1 MRLRI
6 LCTVCCLCVYVKLFR
21 GAFYKTS
28 YQYAKML
35 LHGMIYLEGQVNCKR
50 VCEYWHEDVH
60 HQRLVHFL
68 KHGHM
73 DMNLLNTRRVEQLLP
88 LAISHKENRRDRLH
102 EYLLFSIDPSDFKKY
117 KNKRMQGV
125 HYTRDAKGGYK
136 AQTFVMSSFIYG
148 QSCVPFKKIL
158 YWGKKGVPKG
168 RQFSKNQIHLKLAR
182 KAEKVESH
190 GKNRLAV
197 FDGAGCNRTVLP
209 YFHRRPDWAGFVGKF
224 PRIRNI
230 ELGSGIVHIRT
241 YLSQLSQEDFEPTEL
256 AGKLVWSHSLTATVP
271 SLPFLGTVRLV
282 VIQDEP
288 GNLNQKTF
296 RILITDVMELSVE
309 QILLVYLRRWKQ
321 ETYHQIIKDRLGVR
335 SYKHRKLKAI
345 VRFLELGDVAYC
357 LLEYR
362 RLKSR
367 DWQDSLSEIRNGLIR
382 DFEKDIALKYNLT
395 PPKHAQKAA

>member
-1 MRLRI
+1 VRLRI
-6 LCTVCCLCVYVKLFR
+6 LCTVCCLCFYVKFFR
-21 GAFYKTS
+21 EAFYKS
-28 YQYAKML
+28 GYNYAKML

-50 VCEYWHEDVH
+50 LCEYWQADVH
-60 HQRLVHFL
+60 HQRIVHFL
-68 KHGHM
+68 NHGHL
-73 DMNLLNTRRVEQLLP
+73 DLNMLNALRVEQLLP
-88 LAISHKENRRDRLH
+88 FMVRHTKNRDDLLS

-136 AQTFVMSSFIYG
+136 TQTFVMSSFIYG

-168 RQFSKNQIHLKLAR
+168 RQVSKNQIYLKLAR
-182 KAEKVESH
+182 KAEKLDSY
-190 GKNRLAV
+190 GKQRLAV
-197 FDGAGCNRTVLP
+197 FDGAGCNRMVLP
-209 YFHRRPDWAGFVGKF
+209 YFHCSPDWAGFVCKF

-230 ELGSGIVHIRT
+230 KLERGIVHIRT
-241 YLSQLSQEDFEPTEL
+241 YLSQLSQDDFELTEI
-256 AGKLVWSHSLTATVP
+256 AGNTVWSHSFMTKVP
-271 SLPFLGTVRLV
+271 SLPFLGEVRLI

-296 RILITDVMELSVE
+296 RILVTDVMELSVE
-309 QILLVYLRRWKQ
+309 QILLVYLRRWRQ
-321 ETYHQIIKDRLGVR
+321 ETYHQIIKDRLGAR

-345 VRFLELGDVAYC
+345 MRFLELADVAYC
-357 LLEYR
+357 FLEYR

-395 PPKHAQKAA
+395 LPKHAHKAA

>member
-6 LCTVCCLCVYVKLFR
+6 LCTVCCLCVYVKFFR
-21 GAFYKTS
+21 KVFYKPG
-28 YQYAKML
+28 YRYARML

-50 VCEYWHEDVH
+50 LCEYWEDDVH

-68 KHGHM
+68 NHGHM
-73 DMNLLNTRRVEQLLP
+73 DIRLLNTLRVERLLP
-88 LAISHKENRRDRLH
+88 LAFQHKKNRTDLLQ
-102 EYLLFSIDPSDFKKY
+102 EYLLFSVDPSDFKKY

-125 HYTRDAKGGYK
+125 HYTRDASGGYK

-158 YWGKKGVPKG
+158 YWGKKGIPKG
-168 RQFSKNQIHLKLAR
+168 RQLSKNRIHLKLAR
-182 KAEKVESH
+182 KAEKIDSH
-190 GKNRLAV
+190 GKQRLGV

-209 YFHRRPDWAGFVGKF
+209 YFHHSPDWAGFVCKF

-230 ELGSGIVHIRT
+230 EPKTGVIHIRK
-241 YLSQLSQEDFEPTEL
+241 YLSQLRQDDFAKTEL
-256 AGKLVWSHSLTATVP
+256 AGKSVWSHSFTAKVP

-296 RILITDVMELSVE
+296 RILITDAMELSVD

-321 ETYHQIIKDRLGVR
+321 ETYHQIIKDRLGAR

-345 VRFLELGDVAYC
+345 MRFLELADLAYC
-357 LLEYR
+357 FLEYR
-362 RLKSR
+362 RLQSR
-367 DWQDSLSEIRNGLIR
+367 EWQDSLSEIRNDLIR
-382 DFEKDIALKYNLT
+382 DFEKDIALKYHLT
-395 PPKHAQKAA
+395 APKHAQKAA

>member
-6 LCTVCCLCVYVKLFR
+6 LCTVCCLCFYVKFFR
-21 GAFYKTS
+21 NAFYKPS
-28 YQYAKML
+28 YSYAKMIV
-35 LHGMIYLEGQVNCKR
+35 HGMIYLEGQVNCKR
-50 VCEYWHEDVH
+50 LCEYWQSEVH

-68 KHGHM
+68 NHGHM
-73 DMNLLNTRRVEQLLP
+73 EMNVLNTRRIEQLLP
-88 LAISHKENRRDRLH
+88 LAIHHKENCDDLLGG
-102 EYLLFSIDPSDFKKY
+102 YFLFSIDPSDFKKY

-125 HYTRDAKGGYK
+125 HYTRDASGGYK

-148 QSCVPFKKIL
+148 HSCVPFKKIL
-158 YWGKKGVPKG
+158 YWGKKGVPTG
-168 RQFSKNQIHLKLAR
+168 RQLSKNRIHLKLAR
-182 KAEKVESH
+182 KAEQVDSY
-190 GKNRLAV
+190 GKQRVGV

-209 YFHRRPDWAGFVGKF
+209 YFHRSSEWAGFVCKF

-230 ELGSGIVHIRT
+230 ELKTGVIHIRK
-241 YLSQLSQEDFEPTEL
+241 YLSQLTQEDFTRTEL
-256 AGKLVWSHSLTATVP
+256 AGKIVWSHAFMANVP
-271 SLPFLGTVRLV
+271 SLPFLGTIRLV

-345 VRFLELGDVAYC
+345 MRFLELADVAYC
-357 LLEYR
+357 FLEYR
-362 RLKSR
+362 RLKSKE
-367 DWQDSLSEIRNGLIR
+367 WQDSLSEIRNGLIR

-395 PPKHAQKAA
+395 LPKHAQKAA

>member
-1 MRLRI
+1 
-6 LCTVCCLCVYVKLFR
+6 
-21 GAFYKTS
+21 
-28 YQYAKML
+28 ML

-50 VCEYWHEDVH
+50 LCEYWQADVH

-68 KHGHM
+68 NHGHLDLNM
-73 DMNLLNTRRVEQLLP
+73 LNTLRVEQLLP
-88 LAISHKENRRDRLH
+88 FMVRHTKNRDDLLSD
-102 EYLLFSIDPSDFKKY
+102 YLLFSIDPSDFKKY

-158 YWGKKGVPKG
+158 YWGKKDVPKG
-168 RQFSKNQIHLKLAR
+168 RQVSKNRIHLKLAR

-190 GKNRLAV
+190 GKKRLAV

-209 YFHRRPDWAGFVGKF
+209 YFRSSSDWAGFVCKF

-230 ELGSGIVHIRT
+230 EIKTGIIHIRK
-241 YLSQLSQEDFEPTEL
+241 YLSQLSQDDFTQTEV
-256 AGKLVWSHSLTATVP
+256 AGKMVWSHSFIAKVP
-271 SLPFLGTVRLV
+271 SLPFLGEIRLV

-288 GNLNQKTF
+288 GKLDQKTF
-296 RILITDVMELSVE
+296 RLLITDVRELSIK

-321 ETYHQIIKDRLGVR
+321 ETYHQIIKDRLGAR

-345 VRFLELGDVAYC
+345 IRFLELADIAYC
-357 LLEYR
+357 FLEYR
-362 RLKSR
+362 RLKAR
-367 DWQDSLSEIRNGLIR
+367 DWQDSLSEIRNGLIQ
-382 DFEKDIALKYNLT
+382 DFEKNIALKYHLT
-395 PPKHAQKAA
+395 PPKHAQRAA